1 MMGLWNAIKS
11 MQSSFIPEAEVR
23 AEAWA
28 LGGRHRGDVVEG
40 ARTELNAPGI
50 SPRRSMLLRAVIRS
64 RKGEKRPFTFGP
76 NAVTKRND
84 EEP

>member
-1 MMGLWNAIKS
+1 MMGFWSVIKS

-28 LGGRHRGDVVEG
+28 LGGRHRGEVVEG
-40 ARTELNAPGI
+40 ARTELAAPGI
-50 SPRRSMLLRAVIRS
+50 TSRRSMLLRAVIRS

-84 EEP
+84 EET